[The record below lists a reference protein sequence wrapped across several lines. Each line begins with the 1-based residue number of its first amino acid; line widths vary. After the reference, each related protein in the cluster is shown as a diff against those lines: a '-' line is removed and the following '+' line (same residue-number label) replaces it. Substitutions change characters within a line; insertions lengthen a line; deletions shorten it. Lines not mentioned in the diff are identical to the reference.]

1 MKKIRVLLCDDHNIV
16 RAGMKC
22 LLETGEDIEV
32 VGEAANGRECLREA
46 KRLRPDVVVL
56 DLAMPLL
63 NGMEAARQIYK
74 DVARAKVLV
83 VSSYKDEH
91 HVMKVI
97 EAGVSGYILK
107 QNAAAELLE
116 AIKETHKGNVFFSP
130 GLARHLF
137 QPAPPA
143 GEALP
148 KAPAQP
154 KLSQREAEVL
164 QLIAESYANKQ
175 IADILCLSSKTVEKH
190 RSSLMDK
197 LGLHTI
203 PALTRYAIASGNVET
218 FDAGVP
224 ADANS

>member
-1 MKKIRVLLCDDHNIV
+1 
-16 RAGMKC
+16 MKC
-22 LLETGEDIEV
+22 LLETGDHVEV
-32 VGEAANGRECLREA
+32 VGEAANGHECVREA

-63 NGMEAARQIYK
+63 NGMEAARQIHK
-74 DVARAKVLV
+74 QVARAKVLV
-83 VSSYKDEH
+83 VSSYKDEEY
-91 HVMKVI
+91 VMKVI

-107 QNAAAELLE
+107 QNAASELLE
-116 AIKETHKGNVFFSP
+116 AVKETHQGNVFFSP

-137 QPAPPA
+137 RPAHDA
-143 GEALP
+143 AAEAP
-148 KAPAQP
+148 TKAAAHP

-175 IADILCLSSKTVEKH
+175 IADILSLSVKTVEKH

-197 LGLHTI
+197 LELHSI

-224 ADANS
+224 VADS